1 MLKGFLNSSKEN
13 LLRSLKVIVS
23 FGCLLLAAC
32 AGNRSATKPASND
45 YVEVENPF
53 QTMAPGAPATVWV
66 PRSSVE
72 ESAVPRGKELV
83 KEGAAQ
89 LLNKQHPPQ
98 EGAQVPQQ
106 TSAPTPAPAASR
118 AVVAEPA
125 PAVKSRIALLEF
137 GKNGLAQPLNE
148 DLRRA
153 AAGVMLDPAQ
163 AAFLAQYATITNQAE
178 KGAFAKRLQQ
188 DYGVNVVAYVAAPD
202 GIAPGK
208 TIAAEVFDAMGGG
221 LLRRLDAVIPPFAAA
236 DTAARDA
243 AVAKALSTLTGGVKD
258 LVALL
263 PWYGRITAVEG
274 NRAYIAAG
282 REVGLRVG
290 QMLKVYHDGKFV
302 DGLGFAPGEQIG
314 TLQIGGFVGPNGS
327 FAAIKEGQA
336 VRAADVV
343 SVE

>member
-1 MLKGFLNSSKEN
+1 M
-13 LLRSLKVIVS
+13 RSLKVIVS
-23 FGCLLLAAC
+23 SVCLLLAAC
-32 AGNRSATKPASND
+32 AGNRSATAPTSND
-45 YVEVENPF
+45 FVEVENPF
-53 QTMAPGAPATVWV
+53 QTMSPGQPASVWV

-72 ESAVPRGKELV
+72 GSAVPRGKELV
-83 KEGAAQ
+83 KQGAEQ
-89 LLNKQHPPQ
+89 LLHADKQSAPQ
-98 EGAQVPQQ
+98 EGSPARQQ
-106 TSAPTPAPAASR
+106 TASATAPSPAAGR
-118 AVVAEPA
+118 VAVAVEPA
-125 PAVKSRIALLEF
+125 PAVKSRIALLEL
-137 GKNGLAQPLNE
+137 GQNGLVHPLNE

-153 AAGVMLDPAQ
+153 AIGVMLDPAQ

-188 DYGVNVVAYVAAPD
+188 DYGVNVVVYVTAPD
-202 GIAPGK
+202 GAAPGK
-208 TIAAEVFDAMGGG
+208 TLTAEVFDAMGGG
-221 LLRRLDAVIPPFAAA
+221 LLRRLDAAIPPFAAA
-236 DTAARDA
+236 DQAARDA
-243 AVAKALSTLTGGVKD
+243 AVAKALTTLTGGIKD

-290 QMLKVYHDGKFV
+290 QVLKVYHDGKFV
-302 DGLGFAPGEQIG
+302 DGLGFAPGEQVG

-327 FAAIKEGQA
+327 FAAIKEGQG